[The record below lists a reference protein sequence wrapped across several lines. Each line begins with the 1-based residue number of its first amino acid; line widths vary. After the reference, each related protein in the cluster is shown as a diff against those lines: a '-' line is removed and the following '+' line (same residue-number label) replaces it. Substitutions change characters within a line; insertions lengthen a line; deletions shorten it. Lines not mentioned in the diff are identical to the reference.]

1 MAVDHSCRAQRP
13 VLARVVLAL
22 PSAHQCQTAGR
33 MPNRSSVR
41 NARRSAI
48 VLAIAACLSAN
59 AYAQERADSTAGA
72 ERNSDEVTQLDAVI
86 VTGVRGSVTAAQ
98 QIKQN
103 AEQIVDSIVAE
114 DIGKLPDNNVA
125 EALQRISG
133 IQIAR
138 NYGEGSSIAIRGL
151 TQVRTELNGRDIFTA
166 NDGRGLS
173 FEDVSAEL
181 LSGIDVYK
189 NPSAEMIEGGLGGTV
204 NLRTRMPF
212 DYEGMKIAGS
222 AQYNHYDLVDE
233 GETAFSGLF
242 SNRWQTGI
250 GEIGLLVNLS
260 QQDGS
265 FRQDTITVEPWW
277 TQTNVPGFEGQ
288 EVSVPH
294 GAGINTTIGDR
305 KRNTS
310 AVALQWRPND
320 DVEVYLQALRSDYK
334 FQWRD
339 YTFFAYTGETTI
351 EPVPGSDFAVND
363 RNEFVSGTFQNVPA
377 DSNTSL
383 TRRHSVTTDYAA
395 GAIWNVNPN
404 LKLSTDL
411 QYVKATTD
419 STRYIVATGMTATP
433 FFHMDLSGDL
443 PRLSVTDA
451 SGAEGY
457 LSDPANYVGWK
468 WHLDN
473 KDDNQADEL
482 AWRADLDWG
491 FDDGFLRSFQA
502 GVRYTD
508 RDAENRGNVWRFM
521 CLNGCAGLPYDQVP
535 GVALVANPFFSDFF
549 RGDGY
554 TFGPTL
560 SASDDAVADYEATLE
575 AFGATPLT
583 FGPNNANTQ
592 AEKTYAAY
600 GVLRFGTDGEMP
612 VDGNI
617 GVRVVRTE
625 VESVGVV
632 NDLANPG
639 SFLPLDVSRSYTNVL
654 PSLNLRWLLTDQ
666 LQWRVAMSKG
676 VSRPGFDK
684 LNPNLSLST
693 GSTGSRTGAAGN
705 PNLEPMEADQFDTA
719 LEWYFGQGSLLYAT
733 AFYKKVDGFI
743 ANAVF
748 DEQYLDPNTGQ
759 LETFQVTRPVN
770 GDDGK
775 IKGIE
780 VGYTQFFD
788 FLPAPFDG
796 LGVQANYTYVDS
808 EAPSPTATDTNGQPL
823 VVPLEGLSKNSYNAI
838 LMYEKSRFSAR
849 VAYNWRS
856 DWLVTTAG
864 NGTGNLP
871 VYNEGFGQ
879 LDASFRFNFSDVWSI
894 SVDGTNLTDTRR
906 ESYLGFDTRARD
918 FVINDRRYGV
928 TLRASF

>member
-1 MAVDHSCRAQRP
+1 MSTRQSH
-13 VLARVVLAL
+13 
-22 PSAHQCQTAGR
+22 PSANR
-33 MPNRSSVR
+33 M
-41 NARRSAI
+41 ARQSLSRGFQRSAI
-48 VLAIAACLSAN
+48 ALAIAALLSAN
-59 AYAQERADSTAGA
+59 AYAQDADPASEA
-72 ERNSDEVTQLDAVI
+72 EQDKKDEATELDTVV
-86 VTGVRGSVTAAQ
+86 VTGVRGSVTKAQ

-133 IQIAR
+133 IQIDR
-138 NYGEGSSIAIRGL
+138 NYGEGSNIAIRGL

-181 LSGIDVYK
+181 LAGVDVYK

-212 DYEGMKIAGS
+212 DYDGMKIAGS
-222 AQYNHYDLVDE
+222 AQYNRYDLVDK

-260 QQDGS
+260 RQDGS
-265 FRQDTITVEPWW
+265 FRQDTISIEPWYA
-277 TQTNVPGFEGQ
+277 QTDIPGHVGE
-288 EVSVPH
+288 EVFVPH
-294 GAGINTTIGDR
+294 GAGINTTIGER
-305 KRNTS
+305 ERTTS
-310 AVALQWRPND
+310 AVALQWAPND
-320 DVEVYLQALRSDYK
+320 DIEVYAQALRSDYD
-334 FQWRD
+334 FTWRD
-339 YTFFAYTGETTI
+339 YSFFAYTGGN
-351 EPVPGSDFAVND
+351 PMQGFDNFSFND
-363 RNEFVSGTFQNVPA
+363 RNEMVTGTFANTPA

-383 TRRHSVTTDYAA
+383 TVRHSVTTDYSA
-395 GAIWNVNPN
+395 GAIWNVSPE

-419 STRYIVATGMTATP
+419 STRYIVATGMASTP

-473 KDDNQADEL
+473 KDDNQADEF
-482 AWRADLDWG
+482 AWRADMDLG
-491 FDDGFLRSFQA
+491 FDNGFLRGFKA

-508 RDAENRGNVWRFM
+508 RDAKNKGNVWRFM
-521 CLNGCAGLPYDQVP
+521 CLNGCGGLPFDQVP
-535 GVALVANPFFSDFF
+535 GVGLVVNPFTDFF

-560 SASDDAVADYEATLE
+560 SASDDAVADYEGTLA
-575 AFGATPLT
+575 AFGGTPLS
-583 FGPNNANTQ
+583 FGPNNINTQ
-592 AEKTYAAY
+592 SEKTYAGY
-600 GVLRFGTDGEMP
+600 GLLRFGTDGDRP
-612 VDGNI
+612 FDGNL

-625 VESVGVV
+625 VQSVGVV

-639 SFLPLDVSRSYTNVL
+639 SFLPVDVQQSYTDVL
-654 PSLNLRWLLTDQ
+654 PSLNLRWMLTDQ

-684 LNPNLSLST
+684 LNPNLSLGVGSDPANPNRT
-693 GSTGSRTGAAGN
+693 GSGGN
-705 PNLEPMEADQFDTA
+705 PHLQPMEAKQFDTS
-719 LEWYFGQGSLLYAT
+719 LEWYFGQGSMLYAT

-743 ANAVF
+743 ANTVF
-748 DEQYLDPNTGQ
+748 DEQFVDPNTGQ
-759 LETFQVTRPVN
+759 LETFQITRPVN
-770 GDDGK
+770 GDNGK

-796 LGVQANYTYVDS
+796 LGVQTNYTYVDS
-808 EAPSPTATDTNGQPL
+808 EAPSPTATDTNGQPFI
-823 VVPLEGLSKNSYNAI
+823 VPLEGLSKNSYNAI

-849 VAYNWRS
+849 LAYNWRS

-871 VYNEGFGQ
+871 VYNKGFGQ
-879 LDASFRFNFSDVWSI
+879 LDASVRFNINDVWSI
-894 SVDGTNLTDTRR
+894 SLDGTNLLDTRR
-906 ESYLGFDTRARD
+906 ESYLGYESRLRD
-918 FVINDRRYGV
+918 FVINDRRYGI
-928 TLRASF
+928 TLRASL